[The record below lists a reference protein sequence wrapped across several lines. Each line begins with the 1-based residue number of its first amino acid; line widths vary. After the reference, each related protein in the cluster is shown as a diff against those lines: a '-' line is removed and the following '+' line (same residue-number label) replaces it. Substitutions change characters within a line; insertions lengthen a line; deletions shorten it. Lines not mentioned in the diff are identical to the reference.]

1 MPSRR
6 QRQVSQLIHREL
18 SILLMQ
24 EVRDPRLANVTITA
38 VEVTPDLMLCRIHFT
53 VLGEDDAEQEAVAGL
68 ERAKGFLRTQLAGR
82 VQLRHMPELVFD
94 LDKSTEYGN
103 RIDELLSQIA
113 ESEQMGNESEA
124 T

>member
-1 MPSRR
+1 M
-6 QRQVSQLIHREL
+6 
-18 SILLMQ
+18 LLMQ
-24 EVRDPRLANVTITA
+24 EVHDPRLAKLTITA

-82 VQLRHMPELVFD
+82 VQLRHMPELVFE

-103 RIDELLSQIA
+103 RIDELLNQIA
-113 ESEQMGNESEA
+113 ESEQMGDESEA